1 MSVISDCLL
10 PPYKRWRHCCLDHV
24 AGFRPHHWRK
34 VARWLLFKKKIH
46 TEATI
51 MISPQCL
58 LTCHVSLNLNWKRK
72 DVILYWLKRFLMWL
86 FYICF
91 FIYWLEAHS
100 SSQSTITLKHREQM
114 TNISNWTRD
123 GGAGG
128 LYHPKV
134 QCYQLW
140 NICSLTFLI
149 GFEAKMAWYRFLHLH
164 APLPSIPID
173 KY

>member
-1 MSVISDCLL
+1 MLLVSD
-10 PPYKRWRHCCLDHV
+10 HTI
-24 AGFRPHHWRK
+24 GG
-34 VARWLLFKKKIH
+34 RWLVGCYFFLKSIH
-46 TEATI
+46 TQATI

-58 LTCHVSLNLNWKRK
+58 LTCHVSLNLNRKRK

-100 SSQSTITLKHREQM
+100 LSQSTITLKHRAQM

-140 NICSLTFLI
+140 NICSLTFSI